1 MNCLEYNISL
11 VIYVCI
17 VILYNNISIR
27 IEVAVVD
34 TFIDRSRTVTRSTN
48 KGVKGD
54 LASVMEK
61 QVVRCDEPIEPL
73 LKTFFKNEHLDI
85 G

>member
-1 MNCLEYNISL
+1 MCLIQYRL
-11 VIYVCI
+11 
-17 VILYNNISIR
+17 
-27 IEVAVVD
+27 
-34 TFIDRSRTVTRSTN
+34 RTVTRSTN

-73 LKTFFKNEHLDI
+73 LKMFFKNEQLDI
-85 G
+85 S

>member
-1 MNCLEYNISL
+1 MHCY
-11 VIYVCI
+11 YGI
-17 VILYNNISIR
+17 VI
-27 IEVAVVD
+27 EAVLLLMYY
-34 TFIDRSRTVTRSTN
+34 RSRTVTRSSN